1 MDHSC
6 MYLILFDCDGTLVDS
21 QETILHGLEVGFAA
35 VGLAMPGRRE
45 ALSIVG
51 LSLERA
57 FAQLVGARHQDKVP
71 RMAAA
76 YRASK
81 RERREQ
87 GLDFDPLYS
96 GARDVVE
103 GLGRRDDVLL
113 GLATG
118 KARRG
123 VDHLLKVH
131 GLEGRFVTIQT
142 ADTSPSKPHPDMILR
157 AIAETGADV
166 GRTVM
171 IGDTSFDMQMARA
184 AGSHAIGVTWGYHDG
199 AALAAAGADLV
210 IDTFAELEAALA
222 ARLGWALEK
231 S

>member
-1 MDHSC
+1 

-35 VGLAMPGRRE
+35 VGLPMPGRRE

-57 FAQLVGARHQDKVP
+57 FAQLVGPEHQDKVLP
-71 RMAAA
+71 MAAA

-87 GLDFDPLYS
+87 GLDFDPLYP
-96 GARDVVE
+96 GAREVVE
-103 GLGRRDDVLL
+103 RLGARSDVLL

-123 VDHLLKVH
+123 VAHLLQVH

-157 AIAETGADV
+157 AVAETGAELA
-166 GRTVM
+166 RTVM

-184 AGSHAIGVTWGYHDG
+184 AGAHAIGVTWGYHEG
-199 AALAAAGADLV
+199 ALLAEAGADLI
-210 IDTFAELEAALA
+210 IDTFSALESALA
-222 ARLGWALEK
+222 SQLGWAMEK
-231 S
+231 A

>member
-1 MDHSC
+1 

-35 VGLAMPGRRE
+35 VGLPMPGRRD

-57 FAQLVGARHQDKVP
+57 FAQLVGPGHQGKVLQ
-71 RMAAA
+71 MAAA

-87 GLDFDPLYS
+87 GLDFDPLYP
-96 GARDVVE
+96 GAREVVE
-103 GLGRRDDVLL
+103 RLGARSDVLL

-123 VDHLLKVH
+123 VAHLLQVH
-131 GLEGRFVTIQT
+131 DLEGRFVTIQT

-157 AIAETGADV
+157 AVAETGAELD
-166 GRTVM
+166 RTVM

-184 AGSHAIGVTWGYHDG
+184 AGAHAIGVTWGYHEG
-199 AALAAAGADLV
+199 ALLAAAGADLI
-210 IDTFAELEAALA
+210 IDTFSALESALA
-222 ARLGWALEK
+222 SQLGWAMEK
-231 S
+231 A

>member
-1 MDHSC
+1 

-21 QETILHGLEVGFAA
+21 QETILHGLEVGFAD
-35 VGLAMPGRRE
+35 VGLPMPGRRE

-57 FAQLVGARHQDKVP
+57 FAQLVGAEHQDKVG

-81 RERREQ
+81 QQRRAQ
-87 GLDFDPLYS
+87 GLDFDPLYP
-96 GARDVVE
+96 GAREAVDRIGQRE
-103 GLGRRDDVLL
+103 DVLM

-123 VDHLLKVH
+123 VDHMLKVH
-131 GLEGRFVTIQT
+131 DLEGRFITIQT

-157 AIAETGADV
+157 AMGETGAGRD
-166 GRTVM
+166 RTVM

-184 AGSHAIGVTWGYHDG
+184 AGAHAVGVTWGYHDG

-222 ARLGWALEK
+222 ARLGWALEN